1 MVAVLEKMK
10 SAVALHDIFD
20 DLEPVC
26 RTIHVSGSLHFIKT
40 TKDCGNWL
48 HVNGMWHRR
57 LDTPTYLWL
66 RHQVRTAIASGKL
79 TSQSSEA
86 LAQLATI
93 ESTGLQAGSFT
104 AAEILGHCRAPQNF
118 VWADGVPRWAEWVDE
133 CWR

>member
-1 MVAVLEKMK
+1 MATCNIRATTSVTPANCSEIYVSTHLEILTVPSGTAGRWLMV
-10 SAVALHDIFD
+10 DQ
-20 DLEPVC
+20 
-26 RTIHVSGSLHFIKT
+26 VSPH
-40 TKDCGNWL
+40 
-48 HVNGMWHRR
+48 WHRR

-104 AAEILGHCRAPQNF
+104 AAEILGHCRAQQNF